1 MIGKNAVELDLK
13 REYPKL
19 HPVFNLSLV
28 VPYVGPNELI
38 NRGVDNKLK
47 EKFYRMEEVVD
58 WSLMENV
65 LDAQEIKK
73 GKYEYLVGW
82 KNLTI
87 GNQVWIADDHFSEG
101 KQNYLL
107 TFRKTH
113 AELFGDVKKKKKK
126 LT

>member
-1 MIGKNAVELDLK
+1 
-13 REYPKL
+13 
-19 HPVFNLSLV
+19 VFNLSFI

-38 NRGVDNKLK
+38 NQGVEDKLK
-47 EKFYRMEEVVD
+47 EKFYRTEEVVD
-58 WSLMENV
+58 WLLMESV

-73 GKYEYLVGW
+73 GKYKYLVGW

-87 GNQVWIADDHFSEG
+87 GNQVWIADDHFPEE
-101 KQNYLL
+101 KQSYLVM
-107 TFRKTH
+107 FRKTH